1 MKGISVGVGVAF
13 IALYLGVFFYIMGNI
28 LGQIFLLPVFI
39 IGIFLV
45 ATGARTKSVWTLRK
59 KTDQSIFEG
68 VMNIGEQKIKR
79 GDLIIE
85 KDKFVN
91 MMNKIRKY
99 IIEQE
104 EVPEYGFNSIYLK
117 YKNETEANNRFKELK
132 NMGINCETMQDRGK
146 FYVMIEF

>member
-1 MKGISVGVGVAF
+1 MKGISVGVGIAF
-13 IALYLGVFFYIMGNI
+13 VALYLGVYFYIMGNL
-28 LGQIFLLPVFI
+28 LGQIFLLPIFI
-39 IGIFLV
+39 IGVFLV
-45 ATGARTKSVWTLRK
+45 TTGARTKSVWNLRK

-79 GDLIIE
+79 GDLTIDR
-85 KDKFVN
+85 DKFVS

-117 YKNETEANNRFKELK
+117 YKNETDADNRFKVLK
-132 NMGINCETMQDRGK
+132 NMGINCETLQDRGK

>member
-1 MKGISVGVGVAF
+1 MKGISVGVGIAF
-13 IALYLGVFFYIMGNI
+13 VALYLGVYFYIMGNL
-28 LGQIFLLPVFI
+28 LGQIFLLPIFI
-39 IGIFLV
+39 IGVFLV
-45 ATGARTKSVWTLRK
+45 ATGARTKSVWNLRK

-79 GDLIIE
+79 GDLTIDR
-85 KDKFVN
+85 DKFVD

-117 YKNETEANNRFKELK
+117 YKNETDADNRFKVLK
-132 NMGINCETMQDRGK
+132 NMGINCETLQDRGK